1 MFVKKKKWT
10 EREYLLA
17 HFRECASLFCVSYS
31 FLQLK
36 NFYNYYKRS
45 LKFLFRFLIFFRLFI
60 ITKNQPLINR
70 IISFDEYINIKSQI
84 RINGWFHLMH
94 FTRSI
99 LREVLFLFLT
109 KCNTFEV
116 VCKLLYFSS
125 LCVFMSFSCIF
136 LHFCWF

>member
-1 MFVKKKKWT
+1 MLCKNVFA
-10 EREYLLA
+10 LA
-17 HFRECASLFCVSYS
+17 KHHFHLASLFCVSYP
-31 FLQLK
+31 FLPLK

-45 LKFLFRFLIFFRLFI
+45 LKFLLRFMIFFRLFI

-70 IISFDEYINIKSQI
+70 IISFDEYIDIKGQI

-94 FTRSI
+94 FTRDI
-99 LREVLFLFLT
+99 LREVLFSFLT
-109 KCNTFEV
+109 KCNTFAV

-125 LCVFMSFSCIF
+125 LCVFMSFYCIF